1 MLKHTTADI
10 QAPLPMD
17 NLNPKVLDALQSVLT
32 EENGDEP
39 MLWRDFSSHS
49 KD

>member
-1 MLKHTTADI
+1 VLKSTNADAHP
-10 QAPLPMD
+10 QLPVED
-17 NLNPKVLDALQSVLT
+17 LNSKVLQALQSVLT